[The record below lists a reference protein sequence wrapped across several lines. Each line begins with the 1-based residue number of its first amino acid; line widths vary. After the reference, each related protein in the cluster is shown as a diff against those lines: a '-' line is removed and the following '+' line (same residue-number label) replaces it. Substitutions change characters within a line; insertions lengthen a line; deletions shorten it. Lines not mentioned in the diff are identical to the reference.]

1 MDQTWASSPHHALNP
16 VQLTGLISSRS
27 SLRRYMIMAWTMFP
41 RRAACTSVFLVSTKS
56 YRESRANGVTMT
68 GVCSGSSLSSV
79 TWVSLPQDLSCL
91 VPVPQS
97 ILHMLSGGTARNEMH
112 NHIALLLQLELSCF
126 SIVCFICS

>member
-97 ILHMLSGGTARNEMH
+97 MGTARNEMH
-112 NHIALLLQLELSCF
+112 NHIALLLQLELSRF